1 MEGMGE
7 DKGFL
12 RIDTTGNH
20 SLVLI
25 RSGKGMAEFCD
36 TYDLFVL
43 IGRVRRMIGRDEGR

>member
-1 MEGMGE
+1 MEGMGG

-12 RIDTTGNH
+12 CIDTKGNH

-25 RSGKGMAEFCD
+25 RREKGMAEFCD
-36 TYDLFVL
+36 MNVLFVL